1 MLTNCIFVKVSKE
14 IKAGLI
20 AVVSIIGFVVLFQ
33 FMKGKNLFTTDNI
46 YYVKYDNVEGL
57 NNSSPVSINGLKV
70 GQVTGIIPQTSK
82 DGRIYFV
89 VKINVNNDF
98 VFSKKSTAEIFE
110 PGLMSGKEMRI
121 NIAYDK
127 PIAKDG
133 DTLQGSVKLS
143 MMADLSTQVG
153 PMKDQVSSVL
163 AKLDSVAT
171 STNKM
176 LDDENRRQIKL
187 LLSNLNNTVE
197 AFRLTAEQT
206 NSFIASNQGR
216 LNDVLDNAN
225 KTMITANTAVGN
237 YGKLAE
243 SIDAKQLNQ
252 TITKLSETSAELN
265 KLISGIEAGKGS
277 LGKLTKDEELYNN
290 LNKSAASLNAL
301 MEDLKANP
309 KRYINISVFGKSAK

>member
-1 MLTNCIFVKVSKE
+1 MKVSKE